1 MSRFYWILTSAVA
14 VIAIA
19 WTVSAQPI
27 PGLSRALPPTPF
39 HPPMPPPGIY
49 SLLPP
54 PPQAPYFPMGP
65 GSAGAPG
72 ALSPFPPGP
81 PLEFDA
87 WQGFD
92 AFCLDISARSAANRA
107 YLKALLDLTERQL
120 PAWKEFERAAAD
132 GDVEERQSCSTA
144 SARTEAL
151 AVAQRLDAAEERA
164 SRGLAHLRRTGA
176 ELRKLIAI
184 LSPEQLHR
192 LEPAV
197 PLIVP

>member
-1 MSRFYWILTSAVA
+1 MFRFYWILTSAVA

-19 WTVSAQPI
+19 WTVSAQPL
-27 PGLSRALPPTPF
+27 PGLSYRLPPAPF
-39 HPPMPPPGIY
+39 QPPLPPRAYP
-49 SLLPP
+49 LLPP

-65 GSAGAPG
+65 GSADAPG
-72 ALSPFPPGP
+72 GLPPFPPGP

-92 AFCLDISARSAANRA
+92 AFCLDISARRAANRA
-107 YLKALLDLTERQL
+107 YLKAGLDLTERQL
-120 PAWKEFERAAAD
+120 PAWKDFERVAAA

-144 SARTEAL
+144 FARTEAL
-151 AVAQRLDAAEERA
+151 AVAEQLDAAEERA

-176 ELRKLIAI
+176 ELRKLIAT

-192 LEPAV
+192 LDPAL